1 VNGERERPQEQ
12 PTSAKRHREAID
24 RITRFRGA
32 SGLALGQ
39 PCDRHGALAG
49 EPCWERSDNSP
60 PVCID
65 RIRESQRYE
74 DGAE

>member
-1 VNGERERPQEQ
+1 MSGPSERLGAR
-12 PTSAKRHREAID
+12 RHREAID

-39 PCDRHGALAG
+39 RCGRHGASAG
-49 EPCWERSDNSP
+49 EPCWELRDTSV

-65 RIRESQRYE
+65 RIRESQRYAGVTE
-74 DGAE
+74 